1 MQENKIEVMAV
12 SQLLNMKFFVP
23 SYQRGYRWTEQEVRD
38 LLEDINAFSNK
49 ENKHYEFYC
58 LQPLVVRAM
67 NEQEKQTNEL
77 EVNETWYEVI
87 DGQQRLTT
95 IYLILSA
102 MRTEIKLMGLP
113 SNLYELKYQREAN
126 ANGNFLEL
134 ITETHKENCEKVDY
148 HHANNAL
155 HTIQEWFKE
164 KGVNKYDFLN
174 TLLKSALDKDSPMK
188 DKANNVRF
196 IWYES
201 TDEDPIKVFTRLNI
215 GKIGLTNA
223 ELVKAILL
231 NSSNF
236 NKDRGD
242 TLRLRQQEISSE
254 WDRIEYTLQKENF
267 WLFLNETCYENPTRI
282 DFIFELM
289 CERNIL
295 GLEEDELR
303 YIGTDKDKSFRYFYQ
318 YFSRE
323 NASINYC
330 WEQVKALFNTFVEW
344 YDDLQLYH
352 YVGFLIVC
360 RPTEL
365 TKLVGLWGQSEDKS
379 HFLQSLKKEIKVEI
393 FRPLPKEYLFNSEV
407 KAKTACKPMLL
418 FHNIQTVINRNAK
431 GQNDQIGQEGTFYK
445 FPFHLFK
452 KENWDVEHIN
462 SSTDNEEGDTNTQ
475 GEWLLN
481 YYLSVS
487 DEMKKLIS
495 QYFNTKADD
504 EKKRLYQKIKRNLPK
519 QNSWPQE
526 DKNKIWNYT
535 LLDRSTNRSY
545 GNAIFSAKRRI
556 IIGKDKGVLLP
567 IPKLSRDKKLNF
579 GEEKEADSAFVPP
592 CTKNVF
598 MKYYSPTIGDNNY
611 WTRET
616 DAQGYLNDIIAC
628 LEQLNK

>member
-1 MQENKIEVMAV
+1 MTGV
-12 SQLLNMKFFVP
+12 
-23 SYQRGYRWTEQEVRD
+23 
-38 LLEDINAFSNK
+38 
-49 ENKHYEFYC
+49 
-58 LQPLVVRAM
+58 
-67 NEQEKQTNEL
+67 QTC
-77 EVNETWYEVI
+77 
-87 DGQQRLTT
+87 
-95 IYLILSA
+95 A
-102 MRTEIKLMGLP
+102 LP
-113 SNLYELKYQREAN
+113 
-126 ANGNFLEL
+126 
-134 ITETHKENCEKVDY
+134 
-148 HHANNAL
+148 
-155 HTIQEWFKE
+155 
-164 KGVNKYDFLN
+164 
-174 TLLKSALDKDSPMK
+174 
-188 DKANNVRF
+188 
-196 IWYES
+196 IW
-201 TDEDPIKVFTRLNI
+201 LNI

-393 FRPLPKEYLFNSEV
+393 FRPLPKEYVFNSEV

-431 GQNDQIGQEGTFYK
+431 GQNDQIGQEGT
-445 FPFHLFK
+445 
-452 KENWDVEHIN
+452 
-462 SSTDNEEGDTNTQ
+462 T
-475 GEWLLN
+475 
-481 YYLSVS
+481 
-487 DEMKKLIS
+487 
-495 QYFNTKADD
+495 
-504 EKKRLYQKIKRNLPK
+504 
-519 QNSWPQE
+519 
-526 DKNKIWNYT
+526 
-535 LLDRSTNRSY
+535 
-545 GNAIFSAKRRI
+545 
-556 IIGKDKGVLLP
+556 
-567 IPKLSRDKKLNF
+567 
-579 GEEKEADSAFVPP
+579 
-592 CTKNVF
+592 
-598 MKYYSPTIGDNNY
+598 
-611 WTRET
+611 
-616 DAQGYLNDIIAC
+616 
-628 LEQLNK
+628 